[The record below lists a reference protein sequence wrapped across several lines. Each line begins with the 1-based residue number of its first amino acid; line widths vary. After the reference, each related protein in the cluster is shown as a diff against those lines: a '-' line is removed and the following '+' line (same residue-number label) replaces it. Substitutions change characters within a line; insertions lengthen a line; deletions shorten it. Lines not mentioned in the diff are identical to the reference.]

1 MSAQNGDT
9 VTQEEALDEEE
20 ELALG
25 VEKLKIVR
33 PFQASPYVWGR
44 GGFCTPTVPFTAIG
58 PSRGLGNNARTATR
72 CDGDGCVVPD

>member
-1 MSAQNGDT
+1 MSARNGDT

-33 PFQASPYVWGR
+33 PFQAS
-44 GGFCTPTVPFTAIG
+44 T
-58 PSRGLGNNARTATR
+58 
-72 CDGDGCVVPD
+72 